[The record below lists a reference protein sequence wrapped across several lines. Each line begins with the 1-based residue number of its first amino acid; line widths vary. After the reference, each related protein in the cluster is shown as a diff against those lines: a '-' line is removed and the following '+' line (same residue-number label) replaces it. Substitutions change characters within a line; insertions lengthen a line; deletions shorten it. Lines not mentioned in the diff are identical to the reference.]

1 MISPTT
7 GAVVVN
13 ILSADINNAGYIK
26 ADQWTKIN
34 ILSNDIAIY
43 PPVVISRDIGII
55 SSDVAD
61 LKTKDLIIS
70 SDVGVVKTKT
80 TIISNDISYYP
91 ISIISHDVGGISID
105 IGVMKLK
112 DTQMSVDIGVM
123 KTNDSQMS
131 TDVGLLKAPT
141 YITQTTNS
149 ILTNEQALSG
159 LATGIMYVTTATG
172 VITSLGDPL
181 PIVNGGTASTVG
193 YTTISNDVGVLKI
206 KTTIISNDM
215 AVYPPTVISRDIGI
229 ISRDIAIYKP
239 AIISRDI
246 GIISGDVADLKTK
259 DLIISADIANYKN
272 IIISRD
278 IGMISS
284 DVGVIRT
291 KVTQMSADAA
301 IWNGGALTFILN
313 GGGSVLTNADSA
325 WITMPY
331 AATILSWD
339 ITALPSGSVTLN
351 VMKDVAANF
360 PPLLND
366 SIAGTFKPFL
376 ASDTLSTDTTL
387 TGWTTNLNQ
396 YDYVVVSVDSATT
409 CTQATLMLKIKKN

>member
-1 MISPTT
+1 MKKLLVIALLFIATNLYGADTKLSELTETTIADSTDLLYIVDGATSKKITVGNLEDSLTIST
-7 GAVVVN
+7 
-13 ILSADINNAGYIK
+13 
-26 ADQWTKIN
+26 
-34 ILSNDIAIY
+34 DIA
-43 PPVVISRDIGII
+43 
-55 SSDVAD
+55 
-61 LKTKDLIIS
+61 IIS
-70 SDVGVVKTKT
+70 SDVGVVKTKA

-91 ISIISHDVGGISID
+91 ISIISRDVGGISTD
-105 IGVMKLK
+105 I
-112 DTQMSVDIGVM
+112 SVM
-123 KTNDSQMS
+123 KTLDSIIS
-131 TDVGLLKAPT
+131 SDVGTLKTNVTQISVDVGNSKTPA
-141 YITQTTNS
+141 YIVQTSNAQ
-149 ILTNEQALSG
+149 LTNEQALST
-159 LATGIMYVTTATG
+159 LTTGIMYVTNATG
-172 VITSLGDPL
+172 AVTSLGDPL

-193 YTTISNDVGVLKI
+193 YTTISNDVGVLKT
-206 KTTIISNDM
+206 KTTIISNDI
-215 AVYPPTVISRDIGI
+215 AIYPPTVISRDVGI

-239 AIISRDI
+239 AIVSRDI
-246 GIISGDVADLKTK
+246 GIISSDVADLKTK

-291 KVTQMSADAA
+291 KVTQMSADAV

-313 GGGSVLTNADSA
+313 GGGSVLTNTNKA

-331 AATILSWD
+331 AANILSWD

-351 VMKDVAANF
+351 VMKDVASNF

-387 TGWTTNLNQ
+387 TGWTTALNK
-396 YDYVVVSVDSATT
+396 YDYIVVSVDSATT
-409 CTQATLMLKIKKN
+409 STQATLVLTIKKN